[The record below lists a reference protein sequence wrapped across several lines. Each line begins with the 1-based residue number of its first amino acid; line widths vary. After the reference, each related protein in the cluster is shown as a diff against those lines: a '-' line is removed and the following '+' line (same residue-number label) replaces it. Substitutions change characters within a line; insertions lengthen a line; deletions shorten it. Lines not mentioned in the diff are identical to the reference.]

1 MSKIER
7 GNLNYRLQISKQR
20 KRLIGQKPSK
30 QQLFS
35 IYHLIMNQR
44 NFTYKACQAFV
55 YQFRCCLACRNRS
68 SVKKIARKDYYL
80 NKGIE
85 KLEKHLD
92 VGSLIRRSQMS
103 EVIKNVLFDEDQ
115 QFLIKYQKPEVID
128 SGSSTSTSDQSDD
141 PREHE
146 DDILG
151 RVCKENKASR
161 SQVKTFH
168 ANVKR
173 RLMQYEG
180 QRISHRHRRILQG
193 ILSTHFSNKEK
204 IKAQEFKLKR
214 EKDKLKNS
222 EK

>member
-1 MSKIER
+1 M
-7 GNLNYRLQISKQR
+7 
-20 KRLIGQKPSK
+20 
-30 QQLFS
+30 
-35 IYHLIMNQR
+35 
-44 NFTYKACQAFV
+44 
-55 YQFRCCLACRNRS
+55 
-68 SVKKIARKDYYL
+68 
-80 NKGIE
+80 
-85 KLEKHLD
+85 
-92 VGSLIRRSQMS
+92 
-103 EVIKNVLFDEDQ
+103 
-115 QFLIKYQKPEVID
+115 D

-161 SQVKTFH
+161 SQVKIFH

-222 EK
+222 EKPKTSELLALPTQSLTKRFKTDANVFMTRHRLG